1 MGESS
6 SPSDSDFGRIS
17 GNTTSKQRKSN
28 TTQTNQSNKARNARS
43 DKERES
49 AFNAYNKDN
58 PDDTMSTNKEVN
70 RNIELARDLEY
81 KAKNTNW
88 TGNKRGKN
96 FSILGQD
103 LGFNMADTSLVGKG
117 LDMIQTENYNNQAS
131 VLRGGGKP
139 VFDDKGG
146 YQGVVGENYL
156 GANVYSGNA
165 DFSPIGRSQGSSYN
179 SATGTYTSSKI
190 QESNDT
196 ESSNVTPGKTHT
208 TATNKTNSTSSNL
221 SIASRRS
228 LVQGGGPDA
237 TRRIWTA

>member
-1 MGESS
+1 
-6 SPSDSDFGRIS
+6 
-17 GNTTSKQRKSN
+17 
-28 TTQTNQSNKARNARS
+28 
-43 DKERES
+43 
-49 AFNAYNKDN
+49 
-58 PDDTMSTNKEVN
+58 
-70 RNIELARDLEY
+70 
-81 KAKNTNW
+81 
-88 TGNKRGKN
+88 
-96 FSILGQD
+96 
-103 LGFNMADTSLVGKG
+103 MADTSLVGKG